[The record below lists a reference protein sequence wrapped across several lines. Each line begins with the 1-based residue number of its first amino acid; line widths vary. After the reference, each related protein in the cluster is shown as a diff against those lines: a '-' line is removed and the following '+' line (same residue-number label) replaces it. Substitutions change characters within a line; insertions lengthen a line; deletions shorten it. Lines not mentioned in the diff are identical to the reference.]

1 MFIHKLLSVS
11 LFSVWPHICARFLKT
26 SGVCWQRHAFH
37 PPKKKE
43 GVKLQRM
50 KMKVMTMVKKMVGIQ
65 PKKMKMLCQVLL
77 CHHPG
82 GQEKQKQ
89 PPRRRRRLRLREK
102 PRSRKMGRANVGSKL
117 RKLKKQRSQ
126 KQHLAE
132 KKCTKNEGKGGKEN
146 QESGNGGV
154 RTVEE
159 KECCLPACKGCSQK
173 GGHG

>member
-11 LFSVWPHICARFLKT
+11 LFSVWPHIGARFLKT

-126 KQHLAE
+126 KQHLAG
-132 KKCTKNEGKGGKEN
+132 KK
-146 QESGNGGV
+146 
-154 RTVEE
+154 
-159 KECCLPACKGCSQK
+159 LHQK
-173 GGHG
+173 RRQRRQREPRKRQRRSTNC